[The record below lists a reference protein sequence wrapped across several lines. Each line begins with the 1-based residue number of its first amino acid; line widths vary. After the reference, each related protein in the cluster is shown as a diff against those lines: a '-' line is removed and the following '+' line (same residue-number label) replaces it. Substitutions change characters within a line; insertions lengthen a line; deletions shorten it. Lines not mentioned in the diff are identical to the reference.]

1 MVTRCITIIIITCYG
16 TSPQVTIVTSSS
28 HVWSTN
34 TWALAPKSP
43 IYCPRSILSFSDNSF
58 KYPYTIKL
66 TNAFRCFILIFL
78 RQMDGSRFSDP
89 IKIKPRATESLSLP
103 VGNCGEGSIRSK
115 TSSGYYI
122 LVIVFQQYPLH
133 LIDVFCC
140 LFLKYLSLLLIHCTW
155 FSPLLVMLYE
165 FHMCLH
171 ETDSFQDPSFE
182 ISVCGQRSDVTTFCY
197 YNI

>member
-1 MVTRCITIIIITCYG
+1 
-16 TSPQVTIVTSSS
+16 
-28 HVWSTN
+28 
-34 TWALAPKSP
+34 
-43 IYCPRSILSFSDNSF
+43 
-58 KYPYTIKL
+58 
-66 TNAFRCFILIFL
+66 
-78 RQMDGSRFSDP
+78 MDGSRFSDP

-155 FSPLLVMLYE
+155 FFPPSGNAIRVSYVFTWNRFFPRSFDWDFGRVKLHFVIIIFKRHLLLFSSLFFNALKRRFNLLKLTENRFFNRFFSFVILALHSWLVYLIGLCHKITSRNFFFNIKCFVSGVWSLKKNPMLKS
-165 FHMCLH
+165 H
-171 ETDSFQDPSFE
+171 
-182 ISVCGQRSDVTTFCY
+182 
-197 YNI
+197 

>member
-58 KYPYTIKL
+58 KYPHTIKL
-66 TNAFRCFILIFL
+66 TNAFRCFILFFL

-155 FSPLLVMLYE
+155 FPP
-165 FHMCLH
+165 FW
-171 ETDSFQDPSFE
+171 
-182 ISVCGQRSDVTTFCY
+182 
-197 YNI
+197 

>member
-58 KYPYTIKL
+58 KYPHTIKL
-66 TNAFRCFILIFL
+66 TNAFRCFTLFFS

-122 LVIVFQQYPLH
+122 LVIVFQQYLLH

-140 LFLKYLSLLLIHCTW
+140 LFLKYLSLLLIHCT
-155 FSPLLVMLYE
+155 
-165 FHMCLH
+165 
-171 ETDSFQDPSFE
+171 
-182 ISVCGQRSDVTTFCY
+182 
-197 YNI
+197 

>member
-34 TWALAPKSP
+34 TWALPPKSP

-58 KYPYTIKL
+58 KYPHTIKL
-66 TNAFRCFILIFL
+66 TNAFRCFILFFL

-155 FSPLLVMLYE
+155 FFPP
-165 FHMCLH
+165 FW
-171 ETDSFQDPSFE
+171 
-182 ISVCGQRSDVTTFCY
+182 
-197 YNI
+197 

>member
-1 MVTRCITIIIITCYG
+1 MYDLKKATLTCKESYSQCLHLLHYFHITMVTRCITIIIITCYG

-58 KYPYTIKL
+58 KYPHTIKL
-66 TNAFRCFILIFL
+66 TNAFRCFILFFFL

-140 LFLKYLSLLLIHCTW
+140 LFLKYLSLFLIHCT
-155 FSPLLVMLYE
+155 
-165 FHMCLH
+165 
-171 ETDSFQDPSFE
+171 
-182 ISVCGQRSDVTTFCY
+182 
-197 YNI
+197 